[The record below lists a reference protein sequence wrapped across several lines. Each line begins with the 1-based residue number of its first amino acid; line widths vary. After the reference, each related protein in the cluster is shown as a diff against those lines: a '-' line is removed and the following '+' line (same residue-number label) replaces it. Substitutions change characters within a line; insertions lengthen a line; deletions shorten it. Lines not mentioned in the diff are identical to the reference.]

1 MRMRKRGRIRRSS
14 KDDGKLGV
22 GIRNEVISGAY
33 WKGRDSVSLIDNV
46 ECK

>member
-1 MRMRKRGRIRRSS
+1 MRKRNRGRIRRSS

-22 GIRNEVISGAY
+22 GMGNEVISGAY
-33 WKGRDSVSLIDNV
+33 WKGRDSNSLIDNV